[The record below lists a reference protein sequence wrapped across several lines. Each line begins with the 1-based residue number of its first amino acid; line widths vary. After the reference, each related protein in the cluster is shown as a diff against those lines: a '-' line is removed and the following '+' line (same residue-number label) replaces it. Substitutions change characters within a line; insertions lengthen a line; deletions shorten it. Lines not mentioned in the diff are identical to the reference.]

1 MFVTWGGKMSD
12 RRTFSVRIDPD
23 IWKAARKLAV
33 DREETLSALVEEAI
47 MDLLKKSG
55 IDSKKMTKK

>member
-1 MFVTWGGKMSD
+1 MSV

-33 DREETLSALVEEAI
+33 DREETLSELVEEAI
-47 MDLLKKSG
+47 MDLLKRSG
-55 IDSKKMTKK
+55 IASKKIAKK

>member
-1 MFVTWGGKMSD
+1 MAD

-33 DREETLSALVEEAI
+33 DKEETLSELVEEAI

-55 IDSKKMTKK
+55 IDSKKIAKK